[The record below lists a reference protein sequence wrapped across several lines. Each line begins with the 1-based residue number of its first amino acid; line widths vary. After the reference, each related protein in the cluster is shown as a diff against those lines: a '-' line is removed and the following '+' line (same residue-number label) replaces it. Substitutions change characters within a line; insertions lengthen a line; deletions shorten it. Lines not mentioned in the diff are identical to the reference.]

1 MKKQFGDMS
10 IREVPKCKE
19 CKSDKY
25 VGLSTYRVSL
35 DTERTEKYWECY
47 NCNCVIRK
55 ARN

>member
-1 MKKQFGDMS
+1 MKKQFKDNT

-25 VGLSTYRVSL
+25 VGLSTYDVGKG
-35 DTERTEKYWECY
+35 ETEKYWECY
-47 NCNCVIRK
+47 KCNTVVRK